1 MKYKVYL
8 SLGIMLVMLGC
19 AEHDDGLD
27 NNQQILQINICSTYP
42 TADLETRAESNGG
55 FVSGD
60 EMGVFV
66 VDYDENGRQGTM
78 SLQGNRASNIRFT
91 MQDDGTWT
99 AASQLYWDVKGKHA
113 DFFGYYPFNGNLS
126 SIEAQPFSVS
136 DKQNAEATATSVSNY
151 CSSDLL
157 WASSLDVAPTTET
170 IPLRLKH
177 IMAGVTIHLEAGS
190 GFTNEE
196 WVSLDKTVFLAH
208 TVLDGTI
215 DMRTGTPTVGA
226 GTARPITPM
235 FLNED
240 WRAIV
245 FPQTV
250 AANKDL
256 LVITIDGQNYSLKKN
271 EAMNFVSGKMHQFTV
286 TVNRKEASGTYECKL
301 ADEAIVP
308 WQDDTYLHEGLV
320 RQYVIVQVDETG
332 ELEHKMQQHFADLSS
347 VKNLKISGPLNNDD
361 LDWLWHNVP
370 KLQCLNI
377 QNVTIESGILN
388 GPFFQGSR
396 YPLESIIYP
405 KESVKEITGFVGCAL
420 KGSLII
426 PEGVE
431 RIGGF
436 MDTRLNG
443 TVSLP
448 STLKYMYGLCQ
459 YNEDLHGELII
470 PEAIVEWNYI
480 GGNFTGTLNLPKGL
494 KKIGSIPSGMTGTIN
509 IPQGCEVE
517 QSAFYGSQCTA
528 LVLPEGMKEIPNAVF
543 MSSEIRGEVL
553 IPSTVEVI
561 RESAFAGS
569 KISRVIFSEN
579 LKRLEYGAFA
589 GCTRLSGTITIPK
602 KIVRIPAN
610 CFRNCMML
618 TGLVLHKDVYYIDE
632 FAFAQ
637 CNNLTSIVC
646 ESEEPPLLHDN
657 AFLGVPKDNFTIE
670 VPKGCVEKY
679 RQARG
684 WSEFKRIAEYSNFVC
699 RPAHV
704 CALNNAHQE
713 DLVLNADGAWTVTDY
728 PDWVTLSVTSGTG
741 KTSVKLTFQP
751 LAHGA
756 GNRSGT
762 ITFAMQNYTT
772 SCEVNQYDY
781 EYEEDGCLTLQ
792 KATKGNRGGIDIV
805 FVGDGY
811 DGLTISDGTYLDLVR
826 YQTECFFAIEPYKSM
841 RNYFNV
847 YVTFPLSQ
855 EKGVNTMNTYVN
867 NRFGTLQGI
876 SSILSL
882 PELLCTSS
890 QLIIEADEVQQYVV
904 DNTPV
909 EEDNFWRTLVIA
921 VPNSTEYE
929 GNTVF
934 QWNGLAI
941 SICPPSDQSYPRDTR
956 GTIQHEAGGHGFGK
970 LGDERV
976 VMNRFAPNNVKL
988 DIEEMHRVGWYANL
1002 ATTGK
1007 LSQVPWAEFIFDTDY
1022 SDYVDVYEGGYG
1034 YTRGIYRPEVNS
1046 CMNYGI
1052 PYYNTP
1058 SRLAIYRRI
1067 KEYADESWSMD
1078 EFRAQDTFE
1087 WGPTN
1092 VTRANEKDLEGLV
1105 PYANGN
1111 HIQPRI
1117 VDFKRIG
1124 DEVRNIRLK
1133 LKNER
1138 INK

>member
-1 MKYKVYL
+1 MKFKIYL
-8 SLGIMLVMLGC
+8 SFSIMLGLIAC
-19 AEHDDGLD
+19 TEHDDGLG
-27 NNQQILQINICSTYP
+27 NSNHNLQINICSTYP
-42 TADLETRAESNGG
+42 TVNLQTRAEPDGG
-55 FVSGD
+55 FVAGD

-66 VDYDENGRQGTM
+66 VDYDENGQQGTM
-78 SLQGNRASNIRFT
+78 ALQGNRASNIRFT

-99 AASQLYWDVKGKHA
+99 ASTPLYWDVMGKHA
-113 DFFGYYPFNGNLS
+113 DFFGYYPFNGYLS
-126 SIEAQPFSVS
+126 SVTAQPFAVS
-136 DKQNAEATATSVSNY
+136 DKQNAEATATSLSNY

-170 IPLRLKH
+170 VQLHLKH
-177 IMAGVTIHLEAGS
+177 IMAGVTIHLEAGT

-196 WVSLDKTVFLAH
+196 WAALDKTVCLSN
-208 TVLDGTI
+208 TILDGTI
-215 DMRTGTPTVGA
+215 DFRTGTPTVGNS
-226 GTARPITPM
+226 TSKSITPLL
-235 FLNED
+235 LNGD
-240 WRAIV
+240 WRAVV

-271 EAMNFVSGKMHQFTV
+271 EVMNFVSGKMHLFTV

-308 WQDDTYLHEGLV
+308 WQDDAYLHEGLI
-320 RQYVIVQVDETG
+320 RQYVMVQVDETG
-332 ELEHKMQQHFADLSS
+332 ELEQKMRQQFADLSS

-370 KLQCLNI
+370 KLQYLNI
-377 QNVTIESGILN
+377 QNVTIEGGILN

-405 KESVKEITGFVGCAL
+405 KESVKEITGFVGCSL

-431 RIGGF
+431 RIGGY

-517 QSAFYGSQCTA
+517 HSAFYGSQCTA

-543 MSSEIRGEVL
+543 MSSEIRGEVR

-561 RESAFAGS
+561 REGAFAGS
-569 KISRVIFSEN
+569 KISRVIFPED
-579 LKRLEYGAFA
+579 LKSLEFGAFD

-602 KIVRIPAN
+602 KVVRIPDA
-610 CFRNCMML
+610 CFRNCVML

-632 FAFAQ
+632 YAFAQ
-637 CNNLTSIVC
+637 CNNLNSIIC

-699 RPAHV
+699 RPAHA
-704 CALNNAHQE
+704 CALNTAHQE

-728 PDWVTLSVTSGTG
+728 PDWVTLSLTSGTG
-741 KTSVKLTFQP
+741 KTALKLTFQP

-792 KATKGNRGGIDIV
+792 TATKGNRGGIDIV

-811 DGLTISDGTYLDLVR
+811 DGATISDGTYLDLVR
-826 YQTECFFAIEPYKSM
+826 YQTKCFFAIEPYKSM
-841 RNYFNV
+841 RDYFNV

-867 NRFGTLQGI
+867 NHFGTLQGI
-876 SSILSL
+876 SSLLSSSD
-882 PELLCTSS
+882 LLNTSS
-890 QLIIEADEVQQYVV
+890 QLIIETDEVQQYVV

-909 EEDNFWRTLVIA
+909 EEDNLWRTLVIA
-921 VPNSTEYE
+921 VPNSTDYE

-934 QWNGLAI
+934 QGNGLAI
-941 SICPPSDQSYPRDTR
+941 SICPPSEQPYPRDTR

-970 LGDERV
+970 LGDE
-976 VMNRFAPNNVKL
+976 MIITNLFAPNRVKQ
-988 DIEEMHRVGWYANL
+988 DIEDKQRSGWYANL
-1002 ATTGK
+1002 STTGK

-1034 YTRGIYRPEVNS
+1034 YTRGIYRPEANS

-1052 PYYNTP
+1052 PYYNMP
-1058 SRLAIYRRI
+1058 SRLSIYRRI
-1067 KEYADESWSMD
+1067 LDYAGEGFSMAN
-1078 EFRAQDTFE
+1078 FRTQDTFE
-1087 WGPTN
+1087 WGATDI
-1092 VTRANEKDLEGLV
+1092 TRSSVSKQVRVNG
-1105 PYANGN
+1105 YTSGN
-1111 HIQPRI
+1111 HHVPVVCNFRE
-1117 VDFKRIG
+1117 IG
-1124 DEVRNIRLK
+1124 NKVRSIRKK
-1133 LKNER
+1133 LKYQAN
-1138 INK
+1138 